1 MNMMCRTL
9 CPQDVYICVDSGRY
23 THASAHTHL
32 YMVFLFCF
40 VFVLFCLFVL
50 LSAMAERQ
58 SIFVWWFKTKGL
70 FSKDCLN
77 DHFHMHI

>member
-40 VFVLFCLFVL
+40 VNVKCYGRKAKHFCMVVQNQRTVFKRLF
-50 LSAMAERQ
+50 E
-58 SIFVWWFKTKGL
+58 
-70 FSKDCLN
+70 
-77 DHFHMHI
+77 

>member
-23 THASAHTHL
+23 THASIHTPLHG
-32 YMVFLFCF
+32 FFR
-40 VFVLFCLFVL
+40 FVLLM